1 MKKKLG
7 IILTCLLCFN
17 ILTVNVYA
25 VTKPKKLYVAARN
38 AVAIDSNTKKVLY
51 EKGAMDKVPMASTT
65 KIITASV
72 ALASGDLDRK
82 LVVSKNAAS
91 IRGSKV
97 GLKAGQEVTLRE
109 LVYGLM
115 MVSGNDAA
123 ITIAE
128 GLGGSIENF
137 CGLMNAYARSIGL
150 LECNFE
156 SPHGLDSRK
165 HYSTAYDLALAAA
178 KAMEIPEFEKIVSAK
193 GINKSEYNFSR
204 DYNNINKILYKIPN
218 ANGVKTGY
226 TGQAGKCLVSSIKQ
240 KDRNVIIVVLNCSD
254 RWNVTEKIYNEV
266 KDIR

>member
-1 MKKKLG
+1 MKKILG
-7 IILTCLLCFN
+7 MLLTILLCLN
-17 ILTVNVYA
+17 IISYNVYA
-25 VTKPKKLYVAARN
+25 TEKPKKLYVAARN
-38 AVAIDSNTKKVLY
+38 AIAIDSKTKKILY
-51 EKGAMDKVPMASTT
+51 DKNGMDKVPMASTT

-72 ALASGDLDRK
+72 AIASGDLDRK
-82 LVVSKNAAS
+82 VVVSKNAVS
-91 IRGSKV
+91 IRGSKA
-97 GLKAGQEVTLRE
+97 GLKLGQEVTLRE

-123 ITIAE
+123 IAIAE
-128 GLGGSIENF
+128 ELGGSVENF
-137 CGLMNAYARSIGL
+137 CNIMNAYARSIGL

-165 HYSTAYDLALAAA
+165 HYSTAYDLAVAAS
-178 KAMEIPEFEKIVSAK
+178 KGLEMPEFAKIVGAK
-193 GINKSEYNFSR
+193 GVTKDEYNFSR
-204 DYNNINKILYKIPN
+204 DYNNINKILYRIPN

-240 KDRNVIIVVLNCSD
+240 EDRNVVIVVLNCSD